1 MLDIL
6 DFVAEHDLIGN
17 VDPVM
22 YTIRLLLPEG
32 SLLLDHPE
40 LEAHRRYD
48 PELLTYTWTAADR
61 TTDRLQARLA
71 ALVGQ
76 SVAAG
81 EPIATMFSRVRAAA
95 YEAAGRAD
103 GPARR
108 PEPVLCGSVE
118 GRPRLT
124 EPWFC

>member
-1 MLDIL
+1 M
-6 DFVAEHDLIGN
+6 
-17 VDPVM
+17 
-22 YTIRLLLPEG
+22 TI
-32 SLLLDHPE
+32 
-40 LEAHRRYD
+40 

-61 TTDRLQARLA
+61 KTDRLQARLA

-81 EPIATMFSRVRAAA
+81 EPIATIFSRVRAAA

-118 GRPRLT
+118 ARPRLT

>member
-1 MLDIL
+1 MNRSADR
-6 DFVAEHDLIGN
+6 H
-17 VDPVM
+17 
-22 YTIRLLLPEG
+22 
-32 SLLLDHPE
+32 
-40 LEAHRRYD
+40 
-48 PELLTYTWTAADR
+48 TWTAADPE
-61 TTDRLQARLA
+61 DRLQARLA

-81 EPIATMFSRVRAAA
+81 QPIATMFSRVRAAH
-95 YEAAGRAD
+95 EAAGRAD

-108 PEPVLCGSVE
+108 PEPVPCGSVE